1 MLITKADVGKVWY
14 LRDGTEAV
22 ITGYDE
28 ETGAYQGADCAWRPD
43 GTVLGAQDNEEHPR
57 DLYVRK
63 RVPVWAV
70 KVGGY
75 APMRGPYTDA
85 EIRFTTQFDAE
96 RFVRAY
102 NHVNRD
108 KRPDGPGSFLLAQG
122 PTGQFMHEGAGT
134 YNDERALDFIGDN
147 ES

>member
-22 ITGYDE
+22 ITGHDE

-63 RVPVWAV
+63 RVPVWTV
-70 KVGGY
+70 RVGGY
-75 APMRGPYTDA
+75 APMRGLYTDT
-85 EIRFTTQFDAE
+85 EIRFASQIEAE

-102 NHVNRD
+102 NLVNRD
-108 KRPDGPGSFLLAQG
+108 ERPDGARSFLLAQG
-122 PTGQFMHEGAGT
+122 PEGQFAHEGAGVH
-134 YNDERALDFIGDN
+134 NAERALDLIGEN